1 MKGQAYLATYRKLRD
16 EAVWKLLAA
25 DNGPAVL
32 AVLHANLYEKERT
45 LPASIFLERLERD
58 LEDFRAAG
66 HVMEKTPQYYVAQW
80 LQSGYLVRRYPAGA
94 SEEEYELSVAAV
106 EAVRFVSALVKP
118 HSAATES
125 RLSVVVSALNN
136 LARDTDADRE
146 RRVERLLTE
155 RSRIDAEIL
164 RIRSGDVRVLPE
176 ASAIERARDIITL
189 ADQLTADFRRV
200 RDDFERLNRDL
211 RQQILD
217 EGESRG
223 AVLNS
228 VFAGFDLI
236 AESEAGRTFS
246 AFWALLTDSE
256 QTTALD
262 EALSEVLEREFFYS
276 LDSQER
282 RFLRQ
287 LPNTLLEQGGAVHE
301 VFQHLARSLKNFV
314 SSREY
319 LEQRR
324 LNEVL
329 KQAQRAA
336 LDIKDRVSVFQ
347 PLEFSLDL
355 TSARIRS
362 LSQWSLY
369 DPQTQQGPGT
379 ITDGEGISLDLQAIG
394 ELVAKSEIDF
404 RALKKQIRD
413 LLDDTEHASIGD
425 VLLRF
430 PATQGLGTVVGLL
443 ALGSRF
449 GRIAEGDESVSWTGE
464 DHVARRARI
473 PKVYFLKEHAHEL
486 A

>member
-1 MKGQAYLATYRKLRD
+1 MKSHAYLATYLKLRD
-16 EAVWKLLAA
+16 EPVWKLLAA

-32 AVLHANLYEKERT
+32 ALLHSNLYEKERT
-45 LPASIFLERLERD
+45 LPASILLERLERD
-58 LEDFRAAG
+58 LEDFRASG
-66 HVMEKTPQYYVAQW
+66 HVMEKAPQYYVAQW
-80 LQSGYLVRRYPAGA
+80 LQSGYLVRRYPTGA

-106 EAVRFVSALVKP
+106 EAVRFIAALVKP

-125 RLSVVVSALNN
+125 RLSVVVGALSN

-146 RRVERLLTE
+146 KRVQRLLAE
-155 RSRIDAEIL
+155 RARIDAEIV
-164 RIRSGDVRVLPE
+164 RIRSGEVRVLQE

-189 ADQLTADFRRV
+189 ADQLMADFRRV
-200 RDDFERLNRDL
+200 RDEFERLNRQF

-223 AVLNS
+223 AVLNQ
-228 VFAGFDLI
+228 VFSGFDLI
-236 AESEAGRTFS
+236 ADSEAGRTFS
-246 AFWALLTDSE
+246 AFWNLLTDSE
-256 QTTALD
+256 QTAALD
-262 EALSEVLEREFFYS
+262 EALREVLERQFFGS
-276 LDSQER
+276 LEAQER

-287 LPNTLLEQGGAVHE
+287 LPNALLDQGGTVHE

-336 LDIKDRVSVFQ
+336 LEIKDTVSVQQ
-347 PLEFSLDL
+347 PLEFIMDL
-355 TSARIRS
+355 TSARIQS

-369 DPQTQQGPGT
+369 DPQLQQGPGT
-379 ITDGEGISLDLQAIG
+379 ITEGEGIALDLQTIG
-394 ELVAKSEIDF
+394 ELVAKSEINF
-404 RALKKQIRD
+404 RALKEQIRE
-413 LLDDTEHASIGD
+413 LLNETEHASIGD
-425 VLLRF
+425 VLMRF
-430 PATQGLGTVVGLL
+430 PATQGLGTVVGLV

-449 GRIAEGDESVSWTGE
+449 GRMAEGEESVAWVGE
-464 DHVARRARI
+464 DQIARRARI
-473 PKVYFLKEHAHEL
+473 PKLYFLKEHVNEL